1 METVILGLSGGVDSS
16 VAAELLKREYRVLA
30 LYLEN
35 GAPGGQEAARA
46 AAAAALCLA
55 GPAFADIAVEPE
67 PTPGADAPLIVAL
80 VLVAAV
86 AVILVS
92 AFIVRKKHR

>member
-1 METVILGLSGGVDSS
+1 MKTESCPLRRRG
-16 VAAELLKREYRVLA
+16 A
-30 LYLEN
+30 L
-35 GAPGGQEAARA
+35 PPV
-46 AAAAALCLA
+46 
-55 GPAFADIAVEPE
+55 PAFADIAVEPE

>member
-1 METVILGLSGGVDSS
+1 MTSS
-16 VAAELLKREYRVLA
+16 T
-30 LYLEN
+30 
-35 GAPGGQEAARA
+35 
-46 AAAAALCLA
+46 
-55 GPAFADIAVEPE
+55 AFATPPPAAK

>member
-1 METVILGLSGGVDSS
+1 MKKLKATLS
-16 VAAELLKREYRVLA
+16 
-30 LYLEN
+30 
-35 GAPGGQEAARA
+35 A
-46 AAAAALCLA
+46 AAAADCLVV
-55 GPAFADIAVEPE
+55 PAFADIAVEPE

-92 AFIVRKKHR
+92 AFVVRKKHR